1 MSTDFVTT
9 ADGHVMSIHGSD
21 NPISHCFD
29 ICGKWPGGIMSVG
42 HVHADTKEEA
52 DSYVSGIG
60 LLEYKLSLMH

>member
-1 MSTDFVTT
+1 
-9 ADGHVMSIHGSD
+9 MSIHGSD